1 MQVCDDA
8 FNFFYSF
15 FHSVFFCLADTTME
29 LNMEPSLDVE
39 QKEKIR
45 ERRELDENRKGK
57 LGEKIIEIR

>member
-1 MQVCDDA
+1 MMHLI
-8 FNFFYSF
+8 FFYSF
-15 FHSVFFCLADTTME
+15 FRSVFFCLADTTME